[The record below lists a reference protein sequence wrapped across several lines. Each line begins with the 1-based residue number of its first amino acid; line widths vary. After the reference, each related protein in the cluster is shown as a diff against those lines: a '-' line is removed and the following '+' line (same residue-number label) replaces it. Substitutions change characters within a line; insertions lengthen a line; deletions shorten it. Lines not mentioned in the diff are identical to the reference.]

1 MLWSIKAALGVL
13 KRRKYFVSF
22 FECENECCVAVVTS
36 ARLRS
41 IKASKKMIQ
50 ELSSEPS
57 TAAPPVPRH
66 KLQLGLES
74 LTRNIGGGWR
84 LGAGDT
90 AASSSRSLGQAGTVT
105 QSLVKAANGQ
115 VYRMSVADAAEDW
128 RWGLRVTPIMG
139 AVAVFMIIFL
149 MVDPKRGQA
158 DGSKLKPT
166 SPLSDIKALVR
177 NRSYLYSTGEVT
189 STQN

>member
-115 VYRMSVADAAEDW
+115 VYRMSVADAAEDMETGGEHGGHTSAADSVGAFHPDSLDTIASVNHW
-128 RWGLRVTPIMG
+128 RCDDFPLY
-139 AVAVFMIIFL
+139 
-149 MVDPKRGQA
+149 GQ
-158 DGSKLKPT
+158 
-166 SPLSDIKALVR
+166 VR
-177 NRSYLYSTGEVT
+177 N
-189 STQN
+189 